1 MNFKQFKS
9 KFQLTEKELFSEF
22 YDLFADTID
31 IKNKS
36 IAVEKLQTIINA
48 TFKLS
53 SSQSF
58 ANMSLRQLSNETQIS
73 MGGLYA
79 YIKNKQQLS
88 LYIHQFLN
96 HYANNVINQVDTSDN
111 KLTLENLIKTHI
123 YLSEIMQP
131 WFFFAFMESKNLNKE
146 QRKYAIASELMV
158 EKKIKEAIKEGQ
170 DLEIYSTILDAE
182 TIAVHIKPLLHDW
195 YLKRWK
201 YKQRKIGIED
211 FCFSVMIF
219 INRGL
224 TSPDSLTEH
233 QDNAE

>member
-1 MNFKQFKS
+1 MIFQQFKN
-9 KFQLTEKELFSEF
+9 KFQLTDKELFSEF

-36 IAVEKLQTIINA
+36 IAVDKLQTIINA

-158 EKKIKEAIKEGQ
+158 EQKIKNAIIEGQ
-170 DLEIYSTILDAE
+170 DLDIYNTILNAE
-182 TIAVHIKPLLHDW
+182 TIAAHIKPLLHDW

-201 YKQRKIGIED
+201 YRQRNINIED

-219 INRGL
+219 INQGL
-224 TSPDSLTEH
+224 TKQS
-233 QDNAE
+233 